1 MKASARSKPNGN
13 DDGTLLVEEVEEVE
27 ADSKGPQKLKN
38 VAEKSWYGLVEEVEE
53 VEADS
58 KGPQKLKNV
67 AEKSWY
73 GLVEEVEE
81 VEADS
86 KGPQKQHH
94 L

>member
-58 KGPQKLKNV
+58 KGPQK
-67 AEKSWY
+67 
-73 GLVEEVEE
+73 
-81 VEADS
+81 
-86 KGPQKQHH
+86 QHH